1 MRDSLVTSASNSSCY
16 IRNLMIFD
24 IAIRVMTT
32 AEVLEN
38 AQRSLT
44 LQLAAGNFNL

>member
-1 MRDSLVTSASNSSCY
+1 
-16 IRNLMIFD
+16 MIFD

-38 AQRSLT
+38 AQRALT
-44 LQLAAGNFNL
+44 PQLAAWGLAAI